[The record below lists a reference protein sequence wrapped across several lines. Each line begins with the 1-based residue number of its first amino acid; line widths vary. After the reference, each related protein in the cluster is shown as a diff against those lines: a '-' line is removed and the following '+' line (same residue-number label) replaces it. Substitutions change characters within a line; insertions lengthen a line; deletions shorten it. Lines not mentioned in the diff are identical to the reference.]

1 MRTNLSKAYLLKD
14 EAKSVPRILESLFK
28 ERTVKVWDKRI
39 LECRELIN
47 SRPETKELFL
57 LKFYSPEKRV
67 SFGEVRKEIAAMNFQ
82 PGGIRDLLML
92 VLEENLSP
100 GLYIALGYVY
110 EDEAYGKGDSAVRYH
125 PAVRINEKGEI
136 SLTFVW
142 VLSFLENEIG
152 FVVKR

>member
-1 MRTNLSKAYLLKD
+1 
-14 EAKSVPRILESLFK
+14 
-28 ERTVKVWDKRI
+28 VKVWDKRI

-92 VLEENLSP
+92 VLEEN
-100 GLYIALGYVY
+100 
-110 EDEAYGKGDSAVRYH
+110 H